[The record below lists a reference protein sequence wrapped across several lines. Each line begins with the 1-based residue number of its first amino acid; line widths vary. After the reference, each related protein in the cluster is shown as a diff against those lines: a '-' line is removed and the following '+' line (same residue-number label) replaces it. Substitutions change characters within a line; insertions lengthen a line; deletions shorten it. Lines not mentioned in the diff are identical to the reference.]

1 MIYYNEIFRISNT
14 KESDVVKGVY
24 FMLRKISLLL
34 SIFFLLQQGIAYGE
48 EKQSIYD
55 KRMELYKE
63 TEQSL
68 GVPWYY
74 LAAIDQYERNIR
86 SVRRDIP
93 KKPDA
98 IISIYFKPEIWSGPA
113 NPAPHGT
120 LPYTISL
127 FAGIGLDGNQD
138 GRADANHDRDLLH
151 TIATIITKQG
161 TSEDHIKIML
171 WEYYRRAK
179 TVELITEYARIY
191 KHYGR
196 INLEGNAFPLPIHS
210 DHSYRSTFGA
220 GRSFG
225 GRRIHEGT
233 DIFARHGVPVRS
245 TCYGIIETKGWNR
258 LGGWRIGIRDL
269 YNNYH
274 YYAHLGGFSKDIQ
287 LGQIVEPGTV
297 LGFVGNTGYG
307 PPGTAGKFPPHLHF
321 GLYKDNGYTEW
332 AFDPYMHLSL
342 WERKE
347 RASLKK

>member
-1 MIYYNEIFRISNT
+1 
-14 KESDVVKGVY
+14 
-24 FMLRKISLLL
+24 MLRKIALFL
-34 SIFFLLQQGIAYGE
+34 SIYFFLGQGIAYGE
-48 EKQSIYD
+48 VDQKQIYE
-55 KRMELYKE
+55 KRMTLYKE
-63 TEQSL
+63 TEKDTNI
-68 GVPWYY
+68 PWYY
-74 LAAIDQYERNIR
+74 VAAIDQYERNIR
-86 SVRRDIP
+86 SVRKDIP

-98 IISIYFKPEIWSGPA
+98 IISIYFKPEVWAGPA
-113 NPAPHGT
+113 NSSTNDT
-120 LPYTISL
+120 LPHTISL
-127 FAGIGLDGNQD
+127 FGGIGLDGDKD
-138 GRADANHDRDLLH
+138 GLADANNDRDLLH
-151 TIATIITKQG
+151 TMATIIKKQG
-161 TSEDHIKIML
+161 TSEDRMKIML

-179 TVELITEYARIY
+179 TVELITKYARIY

-196 INLEGNAFPLPIHS
+196 INLEGNAFPLPVNS
-210 DHSYRSTFGA
+210 DNSYRSTFGA

-233 DIFARHGVPVRS
+233 DIFAGYGVPVRS

-274 YYAHLGGFSKDIQ
+274 YYAHLGGFSKEIQ
-287 LGQIVEPGTV
+287 LGQIVEPGKV
-297 LGFVGNTGYG
+297 IGFVGSTGYG

-347 RASLKK
+347 RANLKNNRS

>member
-1 MIYYNEIFRISNT
+1 
-14 KESDVVKGVY
+14 
-24 FMLRKISLLL
+24 MLRKLFLSL
-34 SIFFLLQQGIAYGE
+34 SICFLFWQGIVYSEGN
-48 EKQSIYD
+48 QQQIYE
-55 KRMELYKE
+55 KRMTLYKE
-63 TEQSL
+63 IESSSN
-68 GVPWYY
+68 VPWYY
-74 LAAIDQYERNIR
+74 FAAIDQYERNIR

-98 IISIYFKPEIWSGPA
+98 IISIYFKPEIWAGPINA
-113 NPAPHGT
+113 TSNDT
-120 LPYTISL
+120 LPHTISL
-127 FAGIGLDGNQD
+127 FGGMGLDGDHD
-138 GRADANHDRDLLH
+138 GFANANNDRDLLY
-151 TIATIITKQG
+151 TMASIIKKQG
-161 TSEDHIKIML
+161 PTEDRIKIML
-171 WEYYRRAK
+171 WEYYQRAK
-179 TVELITEYARIY
+179 TVELIMSYARMY
-191 KHYGR
+191 QHYGR
-196 INLEGNAFPLPIHS
+196 INLEGNAFPLPVRS

-225 GRRIHEGT
+225 GRRMHEGT

-274 YYAHLGGFSKDIQ
+274 YYAHLGGFSKEIQ
-287 LGQIVEPGTV
+287 LGQMVEPGTV

-347 RASLKK
+347 RANVKR